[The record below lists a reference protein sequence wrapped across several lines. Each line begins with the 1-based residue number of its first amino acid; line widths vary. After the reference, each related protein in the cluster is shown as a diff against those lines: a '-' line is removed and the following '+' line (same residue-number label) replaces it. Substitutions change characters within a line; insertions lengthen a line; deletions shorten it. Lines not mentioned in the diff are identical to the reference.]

1 MKSMMWQCWVL
12 VSSFGIMEKQL
23 KNFFIQKRKFNDI
36 KEYREKPISIF
47 GNIISNME
55 KGKLIGVLKLIYFLL
70 KLLSDGKL
78 VNFTPNKK
86 KKK

>member
-1 MKSMMWQCWVL
+1 MKIQW
-12 VSSFGIMEKQL
+12 
-23 KNFFIQKRKFNDI
+23 NFFIQKRKFNDI

-86 KKK
+86 KKKKWYWHCLAFKEI

>member
-1 MKSMMWQCWVL
+1 MAQYLDSMK
-12 VSSFGIMEKQL
+12 
-23 KNFFIQKRKFNDI
+23 FFYSKKKFNDI
-36 KEYREKPISIF
+36 KEYKEKLISIF

-78 VNFTPNKK
+78 VNFAPKK